1 MKLSVFLDE
10 KLVYVH
16 VFDLQERQP
25 DGVLCFFLF
34 PLHSNWVLACLYR
47 QVLGYVANEGL
58 RRRRR

>member
-34 PLHSNWVLACLYR
+34 SSAFELGLGVLI
-47 QVLGYVANEGL
+47 
-58 RRRRR
+58 